1 MENKVNW
8 KQVFTFMGAVLAF
21 AIGAGFATGQE
32 LLQYF
37 SAYGWES
44 ILVGI
49 VFIVIFVYSNYCF
62 AVAGKRGNFTKGS
75 EVFEYY
81 CGPYLGKFFDYFA
94 ALFCYM
100 SFIVMI
106 AGAASTLNEQ
116 YHIPLIVG
124 GVIITAL
131 VSVTV
136 IFGLNGIV
144 NIISKIGPVL
154 VVFALVI
161 GLYSLFTTVHDVPAG
176 IELIK
181 SGEVAVTKASSNWF
195 MAGASYGGF
204 CLMWFAGFMADLGSK
219 NNMKELMLGQTF
231 SGIFNITACVL
242 VGFALTARIAQTAG
256 TSIPNLVLASNI
268 WSPIASVYAIII
280 FAAIFSTACPLLW
293 TGVVRF
299 STEGTAK
306 FRILTVV
313 AAVVG
318 LVIALAVPYGQ
329 LLNYIYVINGYG
341 GFVLFAIMVVQDIRY
356 RVKNSGQ
363 KSKV

>member
-1 MENKVNW
+1 MEKSVNW

-37 SAYGWES
+37 SAYGWQS

-49 VFIVIFVYSNYCF
+49 VFIIIFIYSNYCF

-75 EVFEYY
+75 QVFEYY

-94 ALFCYM
+94 SLFCYM

-116 YHIPLIVG
+116 YNVPLVVG
-124 GVIITAL
+124 GLIITAL

-161 GLYSLFTTVHDVPAG
+161 GIYALITTVSDVPKG
-176 IELIK
+176 IALIQ
-181 SGEVAVTKASSNWF
+181 SGEVAVTKASNNWL

-219 NNMKELMLGQTF
+219 NKMKELMLGQTF
-231 SGIFNITACVL
+231 SGIFNIVACVL
-242 VGFALTARIAQTAG
+242 VGFALTASIEQTAG
-256 TSIPNLVLASNI
+256 ASIPNLVLASNI
-268 WSPIASVYAIII
+268 WPPIASIYAIII

-299 STEGTAK
+299 STEGTNK
-306 FRILTVV
+306 FKILTIV
-313 AAVVG
+313 AAIVG
-318 LVIALAVPYGQ
+318 LIIALAVPYGK

-341 GFVLFAIMVVQDIRY
+341 GFVLFAIMVVRDIQY
-356 RVKNSGQ
+356 RVKHSGQ
-363 KSKV
+363 KKAV